1 MADILHC
8 FTYRGTKI
16 SHLEYFQATVT
27 AWAQPGGLGGVC
39 GRWQAPA
46 SGWQPAA
53 ASQRAIAHACI
64 QSAGARTWLKSWSD
78 LPYVKIAL

>member
-1 MADILHC
+1 MADILHF
-8 FTYRGTKI
+8 FTYRGAQI
-16 SHLEYFQATVT
+16 SSLEYFQATVT

-53 ASQRAIAHACI
+53 HACI
-64 QSAGARTWLKSWSD
+64 NTHLSTILVEYHRRD
-78 LPYVKIAL
+78 L